1 MSEAEI
7 HGRLTAV
14 FRDIFDNPHLEISGS
29 TTAQDVE
36 NWDSITHVDLVG
48 AVEKSFGIR
57 FTVKDIRGLTNVGD
71 FIKLIAGKVT

>member
-1 MSEAEI
+1 MTKTDI
-7 HGRLTAV
+7 QRQLTTV
-14 FRDIFDNPHLEISGS
+14 FRDVFDDPRLELNDS

-36 NWDSITHVDLVG
+36 NWDSITHVDLIG

-71 FIKLIAGKVT
+71 FIRLIASLVK